1 MPRYVGNRCIPMP
14 EGNWDKNK
22 EYENLSVVLA
32 SNGDSY
38 TSKKNVPKGIELSND
53 EYWAISSRFNAQLET
68 QKQRIDNFVALPDG
82 STTGDAELTDIRVGA
97 DGKTYPNAGDAVREQ
112 ISSIKKDLNEHMA
125 SARERMTEKKAD
137 MRFFSNGTID
147 SGTGEITESNKEL
160 VSVLYDRHAKEE
172 ISVPDGYEM
181 RITVYRTVDNQLE
194 DIGEWTTQDTNYAQD
209 NDKYKDRV
217 SFRRKDGGDITRNEL
232 VDKIYTT
239 ITDLKALYK
248 IDRALSELKKELKE
262 DMVSVDTS
270 LKISGNAADAK
281 VTGDA
286 IGSLKEDL
294 GDYLKVK
301 ETTTELVQDNIL
313 NLNNLTAGI
322 CDTDGTFKDN
332 TSYLRTDYEFVK
344 PDTAYSSW
352 RMIWKNGLNIIRVAF
367 FDKDKKFISGRKD
380 IGYAFTTPSD
390 AYYVIL
396 TYKNDENM
404 TEKRMP
410 MVCEGSDV
418 PEKYLPYKN
427 EYVNTITVTEYVK
440 KEELKPHAYMPDVI
454 YCALGRTIDIY
465 NNQVCI
471 DADKFHI
478 CWTCDIGFGEGRKFT
493 VTPTEIGNHNLKL
506 DIYNDANELLF
517 TKTVILKVVSVITSG
532 KYTILPIGDS
542 MTYGGTQWQ
551 IEVQKNLSNGSMT
564 YVGTQQHD
572 GRGDIYYHEGYNGN
586 TAYGFLNNATLS
598 GLTNPFYN
606 PDTSKFDWN
615 YYKNTYSINP
625 DIIQIELGTNDING
639 YTVDTAVENIA
650 EMVDLIRKDDASI
663 PIFICNA
670 IYRSN
675 QDGIA
680 HQLNTQGYSMGN
692 GVYKYGED
700 VKIQNLMIGLENR
713 LADYKNVY
721 FIPLALCHD
730 SENNFGKKTIPLN
743 SRSQETIV
751 IPADSIHP
759 NKTGEDSSTYGY
771 DIVGYL
777 QFADVMYSTLCGAL
791 PTLN

>member
-1 MPRYVGNRCIPMP
+1 MPRYVGNRCIPKPM
-14 EGNWDKNK
+14 GNWDKNK

-68 QKQRIDNFVALPDG
+68 QKKRIDNFVALPDG

-125 SARERMTEKKAD
+125 SARERMTEEKAD
-137 MRFFSNGTID
+137 MSLFSNGSID
-147 SGTGEITESNKEL
+147 SSTGEITESTKEL
-160 VSVLYDRHAKEE
+160 VSVLYNRHANEE
-172 ISVPDGYEM
+172 ISVPEGYEM
-181 RITVYRTVDNQLE
+181 RITAYRTGDNQLE
-194 DIGEWTTQDTNYAQD
+194 NIGEWTTLTTNYAQD
-209 NDKYKDRV
+209 NDRYKDRV
-217 SFRRKDGGDITRNEL
+217 SFRRKDGGDITTDEL

-239 ITDLKALYK
+239 ITDLKVFYK
-248 IDRALSELKKELKE
+248 IDRALSDLKKELKE

-286 IGSLKEDL
+286 ISSLKEDL

-404 TEKRMP
+404 TEERMP

-586 TAYGFLNNATLS
+586 TAYGFLNNATLR

>member
-1 MPRYVGNRCIPMP
+1 MS
-14 EGNWDKNK
+14 D
-22 EYENLSVVLA
+22 ENLINSQNSISTHTRKNLKDNLA
-32 SNGDSY
+32 TLGQV
-38 TSKKNVPKGIELSND
+38 KNV
-53 EYWAISSRFNAQLET
+53 
-68 QKQRIDNFVALPDG
+68 
-82 STTGDAELTDIRVGA
+82 TDKII
-97 DGKTYPNAGDAVREQ
+97 KTANLDREQ
-112 ISSIKKDLNEHMA
+112 I
-125 SARERMTEKKAD
+125 T
-137 MRFFSNGTID
+137 T
-147 SGTGEITESNKEL
+147 NKE
-160 VSVLYDRHAKEE
+160 D
-172 ISVPDGYEM
+172 
-181 RITVYRTVDNQLE
+181 
-194 DIGEWTTQDTNYAQD
+194 
-209 NDKYKDRV
+209 
-217 SFRRKDGGDITRNEL
+217 
-232 VDKIYTT
+232 
-239 ITDLKALYK
+239 
-248 IDRALSELKKELKE
+248 
-262 DMVSVDTS
+262 
-270 LKISGNAADAK
+270 
-281 VTGDA
+281 
-286 IGSLKEDL
+286 IGSLKENL
-294 GDYLKVK
+294 GNYLKVK

-313 NLNNLTAGI
+313 NVNNLTVGV

-352 RMIWKNGLNIIRVAF
+352 RMIWKNGFNIIRVVF

-380 IGYAFTTPSD
+380 NGCAFTTPSD

-517 TKTVILKVVSVITSG
+517 TKTVILKVASAITSG
-532 KYTILPIGDS
+532 SYTILPIGDS

-564 YVGTQQHD
+564 YVGTQKHD

-586 TAYGFLNNATLS
+586 TAYGFLNNATLR

-615 YYKNTYSINP
+615 YYKDTYSINP
-625 DIIQIELGTNDING
+625 NIIQIELGTNDING

-650 EMVDLIRKDDASI
+650 EMVDLVRKDDASI